1 MQYTYLTE
9 DIRQKI
15 DKYLNT
21 FPVKEQVIIQALHLI
36 YSKYR
41 DIELPHMEE
50 LSNYI
55 QVPLNQIEGIV
66 HFYDMFRVKRNARHH
81 IRVCKN
87 LPCHIM
93 GCKKLLELFEKLTNE
108 KANEESKHGR
118 FYIETVE
125 CIGACSIAPA
135 FMIDDDLYDGTKIT
149 EEKLNEILSKYT
161 WFKR

>member
-1 MQYTYLTE
+1 LEYTYLTPNIINKLE
-9 DIRQKI
+9 EYKNEFLTKD
-15 DKYLNT
+15 
-21 FPVKEQVIIQALHLI
+21 QVIIQALHLI

-41 DIELPHMEE
+41 DISLDYMLE
-50 LSNYI
+50 LSNYLE
-55 QVPLNQIEGIV
+55 VPLNQIEGIV
-66 HFYDMFRVKRNARHH
+66 TFYDMFRVKRNARHH

-93 GCKKLLELFEKLTNE
+93 GCKKLIELFEKLTGEERNQ
-108 KANEESKHGR
+108 ESKNGR

-125 CIGACSIAPA
+125 CIGACSVAPA

-161 WFKR
+161 